1 MRPSLGSVTPLL
13 GIATLFLISAFIVQ
27 VNEQYFIDLIGTKGI
42 VGIVIYVLLAITTTV
57 IAPLSSVPLMPIASS
72 VWGTLVT
79 AIASIIGWWI
89 GSLIAF
95 YISRT
100 YGRVVVERFVAAEKI
115 LALEKRVPV
124 KNIFWSIVILRMAV
138 PVDVLGY
145 VLGLFSDIQW
155 RTYAVASLLGII
167 PFAFIFAYIGTIP
180 FVYQIIVVVIS
191 IVVVLAIWKRRK
203 IK

>member
-138 PVDVLGY
+138 PVDVLSY